1 TLLTPSSLGTL
12 ALGLVLLGMQIVGIT
27 LALTYTYELLDVVCR
42 RRWQRPE
49 GRPPRLITGKRTA
62 VLRKGDLEIQGE
74 HARAPSWYPRVALHV
89 PCHNEPP
96 EVLEQT
102 LQRLAY
108 L

>member
-12 ALGLVLLGMQIVGIT
+12 ALGLVLLGMQIVGVM

-49 GRPPRLITGKRTA
+49 GRPPRVVTHKRTA
-62 VLRKGDLEIQGE
+62 VMRKGELEIQGE
-74 HARAPSWYPRVALHV
+74 VLHSPTWYPRVALHV

-96 EVLEQT
+96 EVVEQT
-102 LQRLAY
+102 LQ
-108 L
+108 